1 MSDTRTLSTQ
11 RFEIVEDAATGGV
24 QISGPRAY
32 MLEQGNALI
41 DRILAGEDPIFNL
54 TYSQAPDMYQAVIR
68 RLQTDYAGWSGFKQ
82 VERWLAD

>member
-1 MSDTRTLSTQ
+1 MSVSQANSRFTLVND
-11 RFEIVEDAATGGV
+11 EATGEKYV
-24 QISGPRAY
+24 AGPEDYMRA
-32 MLEQGNALI
+32 QGCALV

-54 TYSQAPDMYQAVIR
+54 TYGQAPDMYQAVIR